1 MRLASIWTYSFAVL
15 ASANS
20 GRNPQECAVATGS
33 YENISYRYYAR
44 SKDCATMSQVDDIKD
59 ALHHKLSRLNVNE
72 IPSSDCIKFD
82 EGGPWQGWVLFGR
95 KGEVDLTLYCGPQIE
110 LGQGGSRYEL

>member
-1 MRLASIWTYSFAVL
+1 
-15 ASANS
+15 
-20 GRNPQECAVATGS
+20 
-33 YENISYRYYAR
+33 
-44 SKDCATMSQVDDIKD
+44 
-59 ALHHKLSRLNVNE
+59 VNE